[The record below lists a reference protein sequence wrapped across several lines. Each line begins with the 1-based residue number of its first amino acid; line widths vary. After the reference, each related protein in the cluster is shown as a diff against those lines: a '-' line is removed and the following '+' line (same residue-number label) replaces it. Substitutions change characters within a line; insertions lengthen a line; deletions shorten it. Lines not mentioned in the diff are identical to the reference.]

1 MVGKRDVIAMLNKM
15 LLNELTAIDQY
26 FLHARMLRN
35 WGLHDLGDI
44 IYKESIGEM
53 RHADWI
59 IERIL
64 FLDGLPNLQELGKLR
79 IGENALEVLR
89 SDLDLEMVA
98 RNDTADAITLFE
110 RGGRLREP
118 RHRDE
123 DPHRLGGTRRLPGT
137 TAGSGEAART
147 SKLSS
152 KRDGAGEESARFPSS
167 SRLISGRHWPQ
178 RAVASQASY
187 TSFTVD
193 APASIADTMRPS
205 PSALQ
210 MQTIIAVSFLVGP
223 GAARGGVACGRSE
236 AAEGLDEIP
245 SAARRK
251 FPLEREAALRT
262 CDGKL

>member
-110 RGGRLREP
+110 REGDYVS
-118 RHRDE
+118 RDIATKILIDSE
-123 DPHRLGGTRRLPGT
+123 EHVDFLERQLDLVKQLGLQNY
-137 TAGSGEAART
+137 
-147 SKLSS
+147 LQ
-152 KRDGAGEESARFPSS
+152 SAMGPVKNQ
-167 SRLISGRHWPQ
+167 LG
-178 RAVASQASY
+178 SQA
-187 TSFTVD
+187 
-193 APASIADTMRPS
+193 AAD
-205 PSALQ
+205 
-210 MQTIIAVSFLVGP
+210 
-223 GAARGGVACGRSE
+223 
-236 AAEGLDEIP
+236 
-245 SAARRK
+245 
-251 FPLEREAALRT
+251 
-262 CDGKL
+262 